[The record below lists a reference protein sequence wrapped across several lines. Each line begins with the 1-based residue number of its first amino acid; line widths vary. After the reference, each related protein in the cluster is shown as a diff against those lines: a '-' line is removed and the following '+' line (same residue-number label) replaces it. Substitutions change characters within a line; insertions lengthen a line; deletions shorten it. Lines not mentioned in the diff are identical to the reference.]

1 MATKTIKKEVPPLK
15 DYWTVIALTTVSHVP
30 VKIEPVNQ
38 DGRSILMY
46 HFSDDVWPDY
56 DAWMRGS
63 KEEPF
68 GTIRKVKEA
77 SDQFKNNL
85 HAYRIP

>member
-1 MATKTIKKEVPPLK
+1 MTAKTAKQEVPPLK
-15 DYWTVIALTTVSHVP
+15 DYWTVIALTTVGHVP
-30 VKIEPVNQ
+30 AEIEPIEI
-38 DGRSILMY
+38 DGRSILLY
-46 HFSDDVWPDY
+46 HFGDKAWPDY

-63 KEEPF
+63 KDDPF